1 MRVLHK
7 DFRAGEVKLCI
18 ETLDDLWALHQLVN
32 VGDVVSGKTLRKIKV
47 NEEADAAKKSVFL
60 TIQVKDVDF
69 SVNQSH
75 VRISGTVTTGPEDV
89 PKGSYHTFSIDDG
102 SVITILKNE
111 WTTVDRIRLENAV
124 KSRKTSILVCVFDRE
139 EALIARLTHMGHE
152 IICKLAGEV
161 EKKVEGSKAGKD
173 FFVQL
178 SLELERL
185 RVRENA
191 DAIVLASPA
200 FWKDPLWKVLSAHV
214 RKISVFATCSSV
226 TESAI
231 SEVLRRDETSSALKN
246 AAASQEMLA
255 VEKVL
260 AEIAKNGKVAY
271 GIVAVSDAA
280 NAGAIESVCVSDG
293 FIQRSRQND
302 SYDRIEH
309 VLQTIEATKG
319 TIMLVSSSHDGGKRL
334 DGIGGIAALLR
345 YKVETS

>member
-7 DFRAGEVKLCI
+7 DFRAGEVKICV
-18 ETLDDLWALHQLVN
+18 ETLDDLWALHQLVTA
-32 VGDVVSGKTLRKIKV
+32 GDFVSGKTLRKIKV
-47 NEEADAAKKSVFL
+47 TEEADAAKKSVFL
-60 TIQVKDVDF
+60 TIRVKDVDF

-75 VRISGTVTTGPEDV
+75 VRISGTVTAGPEDV
-89 PKGSYHTFSIDDG
+89 PKGSYHTFSIEDG
-102 SVITILKNE
+102 SVITIVKNE
-111 WTTVDRIRLENAV
+111 WTTVDRLRLGNAIKHRRMCV
-124 KSRKTSILVCVFDRE
+124 LVCVFDRE
-139 EALIARLTHMGHE
+139 EALIAHLTHTGHE

-161 EKKVEGSKAGKD
+161 DKKVEGIKAGKD

-185 RVRENA
+185 RARENA

-200 FWKDPLWKVLSAHV
+200 FWKDPLWKVLSLNV
-214 RKISVFATCSSV
+214 RKISVFSTCSSV

-231 SEVLRRDETSSALKN
+231 SEVLRREETSSALKN
-246 AAASQEMLA
+246 AATSQEMLA
-255 VEKVL
+255 VEKIL

-271 GIVAVSDAA
+271 GIVAVSDAG

-293 FIQRSRQND
+293 FIQRSRQNS

-309 VLQTIEATKG
+309 VLQTIERAKG
-319 TIMLVSSSHDGGKRL
+319 TIMLVSSSHDGGKKL

-345 YKVETS
+345 YKVEK